1 MTRPNDDRIDEMVQ
15 EVFSTTLGAKR
26 LLEVLLERIMEG
38 ELTEH
43 LGAERHERSDSRR
56 GYRNGSK
63 RRTLKTRVGELQFQV
78 PQGRGCEPYH
88 PSFFAR
94 FQRSERALLAAC
106 AEMYFQ
112 GVSTRKVRAVLETMG
127 GLDLSASTVSRVA
140 AEVDEKLA
148 AFRSQ
153 RLDAQAY
160 RYLIVDARYEK
171 VRVNGRVV
179 SQAVM
184 VVAGVN
190 GAGRREI
197 LDWQLGDS
205 ESESTWS
212 EVFEDLK
219 KRGLHGVL
227 MVTSD
232 AHAGIRAAMAKHLQG
247 VAWQRCRVHFMRE
260 MCGKVSHRCREQLMR
275 ELADVWRPEERVAC
289 LRLGQQMAD
298 RWEAKYPKV
307 ARMLRDGLEDCLTVC
322 ELPSEHRRR
331 LHSTNMLER
340 IMRELKRRTAVVGV
354 FPSVASCDRLI
365 GAQLVELDEKWQT
378 EKMRYLNME
387 HLTRQENPPTLKPL
401 AEAG

>member
-1 MTRPNDDRIDEMVQ
+1 M
-15 EVFSTTLGAKR
+15 
-26 LLEVLLERIMEG
+26 
-38 ELTEH
+38 
-43 LGAERHERSDSRR
+43 
-56 GYRNGSK
+56 
-63 RRTLKTRVGELQFQV
+63 
-78 PQGRGCEPYH
+78 
-88 PSFFAR
+88 
-94 FQRSERALLAAC
+94 
-106 AEMYFQ
+106 
-112 GVSTRKVRAVLETMG
+112 RAVLETMG
-127 GLDLSASTVSRVA
+127 GLELSASTVSRVA
-140 AEVDEKLA
+140 AEVDEKLS

-190 GAGRREI
+190 AGGRREI

-212 EVFEDLK
+212 EIFEGLK
-219 KRGLHGVL
+219 RRGLRGVL

-232 AHAGIRAAMAKHLQG
+232 AHAGIRAAMAKHFQG

-260 MCGKVSHRCREQLMR
+260 MCGKVSHRCRDQLMR
-275 ELADVWRPEERVAC
+275 ELADVLRPEERVEC
-289 LRLGQQMAD
+289 LRLSQQMAD

-307 ARMLRDGLEDCLTVC
+307 AGMLREGLEDCLTVC
-322 ELPSEHRRR
+322 DLPSEHRRR

-387 HLTRQENPPTLKPL
+387 HLTRQEKPQALKKL